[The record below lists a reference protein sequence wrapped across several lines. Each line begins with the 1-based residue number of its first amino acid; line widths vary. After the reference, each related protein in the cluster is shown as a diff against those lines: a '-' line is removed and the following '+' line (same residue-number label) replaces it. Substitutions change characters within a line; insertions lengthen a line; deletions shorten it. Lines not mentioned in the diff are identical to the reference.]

1 MYVVTC
7 IYVCAVPHCL
17 CIVFLM
23 CTYVCEWLCL
33 YVCVVMFVCV
43 CVVVCMCVRVTSEER
58 NEKKVEGN
66 QRYPV
71 EVK

>member
-1 MYVVTC
+1 M
-7 IYVCAVPHCL
+7 
-17 CIVFLM
+17 
-23 CTYVCEWLCL
+23 
-33 YVCVVMFVCV
+33 VMFVCV
-43 CVVVCMCVRVTSEER
+43 CGYVCICVRGYVCMCVRGYVCMCARVTSEER